1 MEANMLISIVPIG
14 NSKGI
19 RIPKNVID
27 QLNIEDKVELEV
39 RENEILIKP
48 VERKPREGWKEAFML
63 MNTNKED
70 VPLLPN
76 SIESNSFEWEW

>member
-1 MEANMLISIVPIG
+1 VEANMLISIVPIG

-19 RIPKNVID
+19 RIPKNVLD

-39 RENEILIKP
+39 HENELLIKP
-48 VERKPREGWKEAFML
+48 IERKPREGWKAAFTL
-63 MNTNKED
+63 MNTNND
-70 VPLLPN
+70 DILLLPD

>member
-1 MEANMLISIVPIG
+1 MIISIVPIG

-39 RENEILIKP
+39 HENEILIKP
-48 VERKPREGWKEAFML
+48 VERKPREGWKAAFTL
-63 MNTNKED
+63 MNANNED
-70 VPLLPN
+70 TLLLPD